1 MEFRRVLFRSAPAS
15 VHIYVVDLGA
25 GELAALS
32 ALPHTGAYVHAQE
45 GERRMRLLRFLRDE
59 VARRRT
65 LGPALLAEEPDILV
79 AIDSYGPFMAE
90 FDDGADRAIIESFV
104 QVVSSGAEVG
114 VRFLLAAEQ
123 TGRAP
128 V

>member
-1 MEFRRVLFRSAPAS
+1 M
-15 VHIYVVDLGA
+15 
-25 GELAALS
+25 LAALS
-32 ALPHTGAYVHAQE
+32 ALPHTGAFVPAQE

-59 VARRRT
+59 AARRRT

-114 VRFLLAAEQ
+114 VRFLLAADR
-123 TGRAP
+123 GGAVAP
-128 V
+128 ARSEERRVGKECVSTCRSRWWPYH

>member
-1 MEFRRVLFRSAPAS
+1 
-15 VHIYVVDLGA
+15 
-25 GELAALS
+25 
-32 ALPHTGAYVHAQE
+32 
-45 GERRMRLLRFLRDE
+45 MRLLLFLGDE

-114 VRFLLAAEQ
+114 VRLLLAADR
-123 TGRAP
+123 GGAVAP
-128 V
+128 AVAATIRSDENTSELQSLMRRSYAVFCLNNKTYNSTYSDNAISL

>member
-1 MEFRRVLFRSAPAS
+1 
-15 VHIYVVDLGA
+15 
-25 GELAALS
+25 
-32 ALPHTGAYVHAQE
+32 
-45 GERRMRLLRFLRDE
+45 MRLLRFLRDE

-104 QVVSSGAEVG
+104 QVVSSGAAVG
-114 VRFLLAAEQ
+114 VRFLLAAHRGGAVAPAVAATIRQ
-123 TGRAP
+123 RVGLALAQIRRAP
-128 V
+128 